1 MRQPWMKF
9 YPADWRAEPKL
20 RLISREARSLW
31 LDMVGLMFE
40 AGTGRL
46 EVAGR
51 PMTERELAAT
61 LGDNPRTVKK
71 LLSEIEGAGV
81 SSRDGTGFIYSRRI
95 IRDFERAEKDKS
107 NGRKGGNPALKNKGL
122 DENVVNPEVKAQMLD
137 ARCQSSVSKD
147 TGADAPPDADKVFW
161 DSAKNFIGG
170 SNPGAMIGKWIRD
183 HGKSE
188 AAAAISDAQVNRAVE
203 PRAYIQKILTKAK
216 QADWEFTGPC

>member
-1 MRQPWMKF
+1 MKQPWMKF

-20 RLISREARSLW
+20 RLISRAARSLW

-71 LLSEIEGAGV
+71 LLTEIEMAGV
-81 SSRDGTGFIYSRRI
+81 SSRDEHGFIYSRRI
-95 IRDFERAEKDKS
+95 IRDFERAEKDRL
-107 NGRKGGNPALKNKGL
+107 NGRKGGNPALKNKHL
-122 DENVVNPEVKAQMLD
+122 EENGVNPEVKAQKLD
-137 ARCQSSVSKD
+137 ARSQSSVSKD
-147 TGADAPPDADKVFW
+147 TGASAPFDPEKAFW
-161 DSAKNFIGG
+161 ATAISYLGEKRR
-170 SNPGAMIGKWIRD
+170 SVVGKWIKQHGRD
-183 HGKSE
+183 ATAS
-188 AAAAISDAQVNRAVE
+188 AITQAQINNAVD
-203 PRAYIQKILTKAK
+203 PVPYIERVLTKAK